1 VNLKKF
7 TIMPHNREN
16 RQERFNQNR
25 WNEDLQR
32 RGEDVYGEGEDYN
45 GEGHRNQDRVG
56 FSQQPYARN
65 FDERERSNLRESY
78 GEDRGNYGKGGY
90 YGSTYREETYNRERN
105 RVRPAYDEKGRQEGY
120 RNQQGMHKG
129 KGPRGYQ
136 RPDQRIS
143 DDVNDRLAEDP
154 FIDASDIEVH
164 VTNGEITLMGS
175 VENRDA
181 KRRAEDIVE
190 SVSGVK
196 NVENRLKVKG
206 NRDWTNRDGNT
217 ESRSKD
223 TKRGAINQEAR

>member
-1 VNLKKF
+1 
-7 TIMPHNREN
+7 MPDNREN
-16 RQERFNQNR
+16 RQERFSQNR

-45 GEGHRNQDRVG
+45 GEGYRNQNRAG
-56 FSQQPYARN
+56 FLQQPYPRSFGN
-65 FDERERSNLRESY
+65 PRRSNLRENY
-78 GEDRGNYGKGGY
+78 DEDRANYGKGGY

-105 RVRPAYDEKGRQEGY
+105 RVRPAYDERVRQDDY

-143 DDVNDRLAEDP
+143 DDVNDRLAEDA
-154 FIDASDIEVH
+154 FVDASDIEVH
-164 VTNGEITLMGS
+164 VTNGEITLVGS
-175 VENRDA
+175 VENHDA
-181 KRRAEDIVE
+181 KRRAEDIAE

-206 NRDWTNRDGNT
+206 NRDWINRDGNV

-223 TKRGAINQEAR
+223 TKRGAVNQEAP